1 MRLPVVNRPRLAA
14 LLPLALLTLGALPLA
29 LLSSSAQA
37 KTTDRNAP
45 MDVEAD
51 RTDATISDSG
61 DAILTGNVKITQGT
75 LDVQADRAVIHRAGG
90 DISEVTLTGNPA
102 TLKQVND
109 NGEAMNARAAQ
120 IVYTLSSDLVVLTGG
135 VVVEQPRGTL
145 RGETIKYDLKTGH
158 LDGGGDGKRVQMRIM
173 PKTTSPKTAA
183 PGAAAATPA
192 APTTTAPTPAAP
204 KSKTPG

>member
-1 MRLPVVNRPRLAA
+1 MRLPVVNLLRLAA
-14 LLPLALLTLGALPLA
+14 LLPLAVLTLGALPPAA
-29 LLSSSAQA
+29 LA

-173 PKTTSPKTAA
+173 PKTTAPKTAA
-183 PGAAAATPA
+183 PGTA
-192 APTTTAPTPAAP
+192 APTPAVPTKTAP